1 MPGTVHLRLV
11 ALILFGVSCAFAQST
26 ASDPVVPLE
35 PLIVTAQHR
44 DQAIDTVPISLTA
57 YSGTTLAALG
67 ITRFEDLAPIVPGL
81 FISTQSNSS
90 PSINL
95 RGIGTDTT
103 DPRQE
108 ARISIFQD
116 GVAIS
121 RASGSSV
128 ELFDLERVE
137 VLKGPQGTLF
147 GRNAGAGAIALVSR
161 RPTATRESA
170 LTLGLGDY
178 SRTHAEGFT
187 NLPLVGE
194 QLLARIAF
202 TTERRDG
209 ITQNL
214 ADGSDLSSRETTAV
228 RASLRWLPQA
238 ATTVDLVLS
247 GQRDTPAGINFKSG
261 AIPPTRGDT
270 DPYTAAEMNRGAAL
284 GLNRTLWG
292 ATLLVRHALT
302 PAWSLDSTTAC
313 RQFQSHEELDGD
325 GSRLFLIE
333 ASDDNRARQFSQEIR
348 LSFDDQRRLAGFGG
362 VNFSHEHGFEKVG
375 VYTDERAAWPFLSG
389 RFRNALLSSGLP
401 AEVIA
406 FAVPVLDPFA
416 PQTNLPIGFAAFA
429 AIPPLASLAA
439 LAGAPLQ
446 PFHDDYYRNISDFDA
461 IDVFADGT
469 WRATDR
475 LEFTIGA
482 RASFERQTSGYDA
495 AVSPVPSTLGFLLNA
510 GPNFAVAPTPGL
522 LTDTRHAVGWAG
534 RALARYVFNPRVS
547 AYAGISR
554 GRRPPTTIITS
565 TDSARNA
572 EESIVNLEAG
582 LKGSAWAG
590 RLDWSAAV
598 FTYRYRHFE
607 TLVIDPSNSVR
618 FVLTDA
624 GRAIGRGGELS
635 LRAALAPTLHTFAT
649 YGYTDATFDAIGDNG
664 QPQQYAGYTFR
675 LTARHTAALGVA
687 WEIPTS
693 RFGRFTLAPRWE
705 YKSGHFFEDNNAL
718 SGGTLHQSG
727 FSLVHLRTS
736 WRSPGGRW
744 EAALSVRNLLDKKFL
759 IDAGNIGAAF
769 DIPTFNR
776 GEPRLVT
783 VDVTRR
789 F

>member
-1 MPGTVHLRLV
+1 MPRPVHLRLI
-11 ALILFGVSCAFAQST
+11 ALILCGASCGFSQS
-26 ASDPVVPLE
+26 ASLDPVVPLE
-35 PLIVTAQHR
+35 PLIVTAQNR
-44 DQAIDTVPISLTA
+44 GQAIDTVPISLTA

-81 FISTQSNSS
+81 FISTQSPSS

-121 RASGSSV
+121 RASGSAV

-178 SRTHAEGFT
+178 GRTHASGFT
-187 NLPLVGE
+187 NLPLVGDH
-194 QLLARIAF
+194 LLARVAF
-202 TTERRDG
+202 TTERREG

-214 ADGSDLSSRETTAV
+214 ADGSDLTSRETTAV
-228 RASLRWLPQA
+228 RTTLRWLPQA
-238 ATTVDLVLS
+238 ATAVDLVLS

-261 AIPPTRGDT
+261 AIAPTRGDT
-270 DPYTAAEMNRGAAL
+270 DPYTASELNRGAAL
-284 GLNRTLWG
+284 GLDRTVWG

-302 PAWSLDSTTAC
+302 PSWSLDSITAW

-333 ASDDNRARQFSQEIR
+333 AYDDNRARQFSQELR
-348 LSFDDQRRLAGFGG
+348 LSFDDHRRLAGFGG
-362 VNFSHEHGFEKVG
+362 LNFSHERGRERVAVF
-375 VYTDERAAWPFLSG
+375 TDERVAWPFLSG
-389 RFRNALLSSGLP
+389 RFRDGLLGAGIP
-401 AEVIA
+401 ASLVA
-406 FAVPVLDPFA
+406 FAVPILNPLV
-416 PQTNLPIGFAAFA
+416 PQANLPPSFAAFA
-429 AIPPLASLAA
+429 AVPPLASLAT
-439 LAGAPLQ
+439 LAGASLK
-446 PFHDDYYRNISDFDA
+446 PFHDDYYRNTSDLDA
-461 IDVFADGT
+461 IDIFADGT
-469 WRATDR
+469 WRATDH
-475 LEFTIGA
+475 LEFTVGA

-495 AVSPVPSTLGFLLNA
+495 SASPVPSTIGFLLNA
-510 GPNFAVAPTPGL
+510 GPNFAFAPTPGL
-522 LTDTRHAVGWAG
+522 LTDTRRAAGWAG
-534 RALARYVFNPRVS
+534 RALARYVFNPHIS
-547 AYAGISR
+547 AYVGISR

-565 TDSARNA
+565 TYRARNA
-572 EESIVNLEAG
+572 EESIVNVEAG

-590 RLDWSAAV
+590 RLDWSAAA

-607 TLVIDPSNSVR
+607 TLLIDPSNSIR

-624 GRAIGRGGELS
+624 GRATGRGGEFS

-649 YGYTDATFDAIGDNG
+649 YGYTNATFDAIGENG

-687 WEIPTS
+687 WEIPTP

-727 FSLVHLRTS
+727 FSLVHLRAS
-736 WRSPGGRW
+736 WRSPGARW

-759 IDAGNIGAAF
+759 IDAGGIGAAF
-769 DIPTFNR
+769 NIPTFTR
-776 GEPRLVT
+776 GEPRLVS